1 MLPAMKQLLIE
12 IDDDTV
18 ERLDKVAPARS
29 WQRSAFIR
37 AAIQRALWEIE
48 ERRTRDAY
56 ARWPDSAA
64 GADLDPAAWEANE
77 PRTRAKRPR
86 RR

>member
-1 MLPAMKQLLIE
+1 MKQLLIE

-29 WQRSAFIR
+29 RQRSAFIR

-56 ARWPDSAA
+56 ARWPDSP
-64 GADLDPAAWEANE
+64 ADAYLDPAAWEANE

>member
-1 MLPAMKQLLIE
+1 MNRR
-12 IDDDTV
+12 V
-18 ERLDKVAPARS
+18 VYV
-29 WQRSAFIR
+29 
-37 AAIQRALWEIE
+37 WELE
-48 ERRTRDAY
+48 ERRTREAY

-64 GADLDPAAWEANE
+64 DAYLDPAAWEANE